1 MKFQTTKFSSD
12 ELGGNSV
19 RILHQQ
25 KFPAIW
31 YQVLNTILACPNEVA
46 IYFHYDWGPPS
57 PAPIRGGTPIVVG
70 VDGSGGPIILTW
82 GDHLLTCIHDLCG
95 VWGEWV

>member
-25 KFPAIW
+25 KFPAIR
-31 YQVLNTILACPNEVA
+31 YQVLSTILACSNEVA
-46 IYFHYDWGPPS
+46 IYDWGPPS
-57 PAPIRGGTPIVVG
+57 PAPITNSP
-70 VDGSGGPIILTW
+70 P
-82 GDHLLTCIHDLCG
+82 
-95 VWGEWV
+95 